1 MTQEV
6 KVAYKDSD
14 KSVVGFIGAEVDTSI
29 EIEPTLAK
37 DGKKVASEVLSFADD
52 VNITKAMVT
61 VSSSGVASKV

>member
-6 KVAYKDSD
+6 RVVYKDSD
-14 KSVVGFIGAEVDTSI
+14 KSIVGFIGAEIDQSV

-37 DGKKVASEVLSFADD
+37 DGKKVASQVLSFADD